1 MKKQDFIYSFEVN
14 NGMTEKELV
23 DKARENGILL
33 TGMSQFFHEGVHKG
47 KPTVILGYSGIDTV
61 NIEKAFKILEQILE
75 ILVFLYYNKLIS

>member
-1 MKKQDFIYSFEVN
+1 M
-14 NGMTEKELV
+14 

-61 NIEKAFKILEQILE
+61 NIEKAFKIWNKYGNRLSINSTALQEMLA
-75 ILVFLYYNKLIS
+75 FLAVSLR